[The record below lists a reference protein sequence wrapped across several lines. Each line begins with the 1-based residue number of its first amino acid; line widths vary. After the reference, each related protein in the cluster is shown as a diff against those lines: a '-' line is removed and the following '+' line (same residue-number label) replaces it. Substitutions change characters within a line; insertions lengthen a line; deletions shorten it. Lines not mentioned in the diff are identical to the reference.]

1 MQHFYDLFNI
11 LNLTNHVKYLSLS
24 LSKISNQYIH
34 EEINRFQKNKI
45 IEMCNEKTNHLMFH
59 MKCLLNICSNGLQGS
74 IPGIQI

>member
-45 IEMCNEKTNHLMFH
+45 IEMCNEKNKPLDVSHEVPPQHL
-59 MKCLLNICSNGLQGS
+59 
-74 IPGIQI
+74 